1 MVSKQKRGGVILS
14 TDNRQTEKNTE
25 GTGVTP
31 VSDNQA
37 ENALQDK
44 RSRDKKKALTI
55 FLILGI
61 AVIVLPLLNM
71 IDFNALL
78 PDESEQQSGQTVT
91 TVTLGDH
98 HFTEPDY
105 DEDIMADKDY
115 LEKNR
120 YLHYSYENETFEVV
134 SDPARYGSLC
144 QFFYNY
150 FESAKAGDHKTY
162 NSLFTEEYLEKNGE
176 KQFAPQKIYN
186 IQVTCFRSVY
196 LENGDVNGKYKG
208 YTVYYFDV
216 SYNILDNNGTL
227 RNDFLGDEGTR
238 PLVFEVIEG
247 DGQIKISS
255 VSVYSSVEPVLEE
268 KGFENGILLISL
280 LIVAVMLA
288 VAELITKKA
297 VALMGIVACA
307 AGAVLCFAPL
317 SPLQVALSTAVILGV
332 LLVFRFTIYKK
343 IKNNRKNS
351 HVAAKISESTDNY
364 NESENTKEKE

>member
-1 MVSKQKRGGVILS
+1 MSCLAERLRTLRGELGLS
-14 TDNRQTEKNTE
+14 
-25 GTGVTP
+25 
-31 VSDNQA
+31 
-37 ENALQDK
+37 
-44 RSRDKKKALTI
+44 
-55 FLILGI
+55 
-61 AVIVLPLLNM
+61 
-71 IDFNALL
+71 
-78 PDESEQQSGQTVT
+78 QQ
-91 TVTLGDH
+91 
-98 HFTEPDY
+98 
-105 DEDIMADKDY
+105 
-115 LEKNR
+115 
-120 YLHYSYENETFEVV
+120 
-134 SDPARYGSLC
+134 
-144 QFFYNY
+144 
-150 FESAKAGDHKTY
+150 
-162 NSLFTEEYLEKNGE
+162 

-268 KGFENGILLISL
+268 KGFENGILLIAL

-297 VALMGIVACA
+297 VALMGIAACA

-332 LLVFRFTIYKK
+332 LLVFRFTLYKK

-364 NESENTKEKE
+364 SESENTKEKE

>member
-268 KGFENGILLISL
+268 KGFENGILLIAL

-297 VALMGIVACA
+297 VALMGIAACA

-332 LLVFRFTIYKK
+332 LIVFRFTLYKK